1 MPIVNRHMLQ
11 TQVKTLQSRKLD
23 EVKKTPQ
30 ERVEL
35 LTWINMPHQVM
46 MG

>member
-1 MPIVNRHMLQ
+1 MPIVNHHMLQ

-30 ERVEL
+30 ERE
-35 LTWINMPHQVM
+35 
-46 MG
+46 